1 MSHDPRPS
9 PVDHPVT
16 LVLTGSRAEA
26 VEREEALR
34 RYFNAGL
41 QRWVEDT
48 MADRPTLD
56 PAAALETLADCAPGA
71 FTRYNGENNLTPTP
85 GTPLDEV

>member
-1 MSHDPRPS
+1 MSHPPHPP
-9 PVDHPVT
+9 PVANPLV

-41 QRWVEDT
+41 QRL
-48 MADRPTLD
+48 ADEPPTD
-56 PAAALETLADCAPGA
+56 PVAALGALADCA
-71 FTRYNGENNLTPTP
+71 
-85 GTPLDEV
+85 EVE

>member
-9 PVDHPVT
+9 PVDHPVA

-26 VEREEALR
+26 VEREETLR

-41 QRWVEDT
+41 QRL
-48 MADRPTLD
+48 ADEPPTD
-56 PAAALETLADCAPGA
+56 PVAALGALADCAEVELTG
-71 FTRYNGENNLTPTP
+71 YNEENNPTP
-85 GTPLDEV
+85 ARGTSTDEV

>member
-1 MSHDPRPS
+1 MSHDPRPP
-9 PVDHPVT
+9 PVANPLV

-34 RYFNAGL
+34 RFFNAGL
-41 QRWVEDT
+41 QRGAEDA

-56 PAAALETLADCAPGA
+56 PAAALET
-71 FTRYNGENNLTPTP
+71 
-85 GTPLDEV
+85 

>member
-9 PVDHPVT
+9 PVDHPVA
-16 LVLTGSRAEA
+16 LVLTGRRTEA

-41 QRWVEDT
+41 QRWAEDAR
-48 MADRPTLD
+48 ADRPTLD
-56 PAAALETLADCAPGA
+56 PAAALETLADCAPVA
-71 FTRYNGENNLTPTP
+71 FTRYNGDNNLMPTP